1 MFLKIATLNVRG
13 LLEQGKFEKLKLLCS
28 RSNVLVVQETN
39 WRDEVMESFKKK
51 WKGDIFYSNGD
62 GRLGR
67 GVAFLIK
74 KGVCEKAQVVYD
86 DMQGKCLIVK
96 MIEGET
102 NIILCNVHAPVVEK
116 EKVLFFKKLKDI
128 IVKWENILIMG
139 DFNTTFSKMDIA
151 DGMVFKSDSG
161 RKELKSLMEEKNLV
175 DVWRERNEGIREFS
189 RQQVVKNFI
198 CRSRIDFLI
207 SKREML
213 KLIDTIFYK
222 ETVLS
227 DHKVV
232 CIQVDMNDVKR
243 GPGIWMLNTEILKDE
258 NFKEQIEVL
267 IKKEQGNLMYKDEKR
282 IWWDNLKYD
291 IGKCA
296 REYSKIIQK
305 IKKRKEKEIR
315 IELRDEL
322 SKEVVNLQ
330 KTVMLE
336 EKLKEIEDKKY
347 KGAMIRSKAKYLVE
361 GEKCT
366 RFFFNM
372 EKNRQRAGMIKE
384 LIGKGGGKVKE
395 KEEVLKEI
403 KDYYESLFKREGV
416 GREEIEFL
424 VGKIK
429 IKIDNGDKNLCER
442 GIEKEEIEE
451 AIMQL
456 NNGKSPG
463 KDGLPNEFYKVFRK
477 VLTPILKDVYD
488 EIFKKEETS
497 YFMGIGLVKL
507 IYKRKGDIADLK
519 NYRPITML
527 NTDFKILSKILANR
541 LKKIL
546 PNIIQTNQA
555 YAIPGR
561 DITDTIS
568 SIRDVV
574 SYMITEKKSGYVISL
589 DLEKAFD
596 RVEHEYLFRILQQF
610 GFGDNFIKW
619 LKILYKDS
627 KSQVKCNG
635 FITETF
641 KLTRS
646 IRQGCPLS
654 ALLYSLV
661 AEALGLAITE
671 EKEIRGIDTEENR
684 ELQKVYQYADD
695 TTIIVQDVASV
706 VKAMD
711 IIEKYCKGSG
721 AKINKQKTV
730 IMSIGKI
737 EKIQKFYPFKEQ
749 ESLKILGVRI
759 GKNEKMVRDLMWEE
773 VVGEMERVL
782 NYWKQ
787 RDLTLRGKVL
797 VINALMLA
805 KMWYVLGVIPMP
817 MGISKR
823 LKKDVLN
830 FLWGSK
836 PSKISYNTLI
846 GAIEEGGLGLQ
857 DPELKKKSFR
867 VKTVKTFLNEENKA
881 EWKILMRM
889 FLNKCGHMKIG
900 PDILWMKLKP
910 KMITGIPE
918 FYKEVLEAWT
928 EFLPNVCIKPIRRLE
943 FLMQP
948 LFLNENIVYRGKEL
962 FFKHWINAGFKTI
975 RDVLYEVREGFL
987 PVQAIYDEVKNIEN
1001 HVNRNALKKQYDQIK
1016 EAIPKEWIIN
1026 IEKQGKD
1033 SEEDKMKVFLKAKGD
1048 KEPFYLSHIRTF
1060 YVLFRNS
1067 VFKEPAGNKFWKKV
1081 FIKLEEED
1089 LWRNLRKWHI
1099 DVKMENL
1106 DFYIRHNIIFSEEK
1120 LYKCGMTGDA
1130 LCKVCCEKNEGIL
1143 HMFLSCKELI
1153 IFRDKMK
1160 NLIKSLLGDKMDV
1173 IEDEQSWNCVFLF
1186 GMNEK
1191 SDNQNVINLFLIV
1204 ARYAI
1209 WCRRNVARE
1218 KNKKLGLW
1226 IYFKKKL
1233 EDYIRTL
1240 ESYFNAEGK
1249 MYVFD
1254 KLILNNNPYVLKTL
1268 NGLKINV

>member
-1081 FIKLEEED
+1081 FINLEEED

-1160 NLIKSLLGDKMDV
+1160 NVIKSLLGDKMDV

-1209 WCRRNVARE
+1209 WCRRNIARE

-1249 MYVFD
+1249 MCVFD

>member
-1081 FIKLEEED
+1081 FINLEEED

-1209 WCRRNVARE
+1209 WCRRNIARE

-1249 MYVFD
+1249 MCVFD

>member
-1 MFLKIATLNVRG
+1 
-13 LLEQGKFEKLKLLCS
+13 
-28 RSNVLVVQETN
+28 
-39 WRDEVMESFKKK
+39 
-51 WKGDIFYSNGD
+51 
-62 GRLGR
+62 
-67 GVAFLIK
+67 
-74 KGVCEKAQVVYD
+74 
-86 DMQGKCLIVK
+86 
-96 MIEGET
+96 
-102 NIILCNVHAPVVEK
+102 
-116 EKVLFFKKLKDI
+116 
-128 IVKWENILIMG
+128 
-139 DFNTTFSKMDIA
+139 
-151 DGMVFKSDSG
+151 
-161 RKELKSLMEEKNLV
+161 
-175 DVWRERNEGIREFS
+175 
-189 RQQVVKNFI
+189 
-198 CRSRIDFLI
+198 
-207 SKREML
+207 
-213 KLIDTIFYK
+213 
-222 ETVLS
+222 
-227 DHKVV
+227 
-232 CIQVDMNDVKR
+232 
-243 GPGIWMLNTEILKDE
+243 
-258 NFKEQIEVL
+258 
-267 IKKEQGNLMYKDEKR
+267 
-282 IWWDNLKYD
+282 
-291 IGKCA
+291 
-296 REYSKIIQK
+296 
-305 IKKRKEKEIR
+305 
-315 IELRDEL
+315 
-322 SKEVVNLQ
+322 
-330 KTVMLE
+330 
-336 EKLKEIEDKKY
+336 
-347 KGAMIRSKAKYLVE
+347 
-361 GEKCT
+361 
-366 RFFFNM
+366 
-372 EKNRQRAGMIKE
+372 
-384 LIGKGGGKVKE
+384 
-395 KEEVLKEI
+395 
-403 KDYYESLFKREGV
+403 
-416 GREEIEFL
+416 
-424 VGKIK
+424 
-429 IKIDNGDKNLCER
+429 
-442 GIEKEEIEE
+442 
-451 AIMQL
+451 MQL

-881 EWKILMRM
+881 EWKIHMRM
-889 FLNKCGHMKIG
+889 FLNKCRHMKIG

-918 FYKEVLEAWT
+918 FYKEV
-928 EFLPNVCIKPIRRLE
+928 
-943 FLMQP
+943 
-948 LFLNENIVYRGKEL
+948 
-962 FFKHWINAGFKTI
+962 
-975 RDVLYEVREGFL
+975 
-987 PVQAIYDEVKNIEN
+987 
-1001 HVNRNALKKQYDQIK
+1001 
-1016 EAIPKEWIIN
+1016 
-1026 IEKQGKD
+1026 
-1033 SEEDKMKVFLKAKGD
+1033 
-1048 KEPFYLSHIRTF
+1048 
-1060 YVLFRNS
+1060 FRS
-1067 VFKEPAGNKFWKKV
+1067 
-1081 FIKLEEED
+1081 
-1089 LWRNLRKWHI
+1089 
-1099 DVKMENL
+1099 L
-1106 DFYIRHNIIFSEEK
+1106 DRIFT
-1120 LYKCGMTGDA
+1120 KC
-1130 LCKVCCEKNEGIL
+1130 
-1143 HMFLSCKELI
+1143 
-1153 IFRDKMK
+1153 
-1160 NLIKSLLGDKMDV
+1160 
-1173 IEDEQSWNCVFLF
+1173 
-1186 GMNEK
+1186 
-1191 SDNQNVINLFLIV
+1191 
-1204 ARYAI
+1204 
-1209 WCRRNVARE
+1209 
-1218 KNKKLGLW
+1218 
-1226 IYFKKKL
+1226 
-1233 EDYIRTL
+1233 
-1240 ESYFNAEGK
+1240 
-1249 MYVFD
+1249 MY
-1254 KLILNNNPYVLKTL
+1254 
-1268 NGLKINV
+1268 